1 MIVDDDH
8 ARYPKGSAFKKKIAG
23 WQPPLP
29 PEVKAFDKCRKDRT
43 SHMNFGAFEEFLS
56 ALSRSKRVKTYVK
69 TYGWESKIN
78 P

>member
-8 ARYPKGSAFKKKIAG
+8 ARYPRVSALKPSRLAA
-23 WQPPLP
+23 PPA
-29 PEVKAFDKCRKDRT
+29 VKAFDKCRKDRT

-56 ALSRSKRVKTYVK
+56 ALSRSKRVQTYVK

>member
-1 MIVDDDH
+1 MYDYH
-8 ARYPKGSAFKKKIAG
+8 ARYPMVSALKKQTAG
-23 WQPPLP
+23 WQPPMP
-29 PEVKAFDKCRKDRT
+29 PAVKAFDKCRKDRT

-56 ALSRSKRVKTYVK
+56 ALSRWKRVKTYVK